1 MAVLPVLLDP
11 TTLKAAQRIY
21 RTYFEV
27 HQNSTQTALG
37 VVIDPYTL
45 RGFVILRRKPALLP
59 GEFFVPIEQ
68 LE

>member
-1 MAVLPVLLDP
+1 MAVLPLVIDP
-11 TTLKAAQRIY
+11 TTLKAAQKIY

-27 HQNSTQTALG
+27 HKNSTETALG

-45 RGFVILRRKPALLP
+45 RGFIVLRRKPALLP
-59 GEFFVPIEQ
+59 GEFFVPMEQ